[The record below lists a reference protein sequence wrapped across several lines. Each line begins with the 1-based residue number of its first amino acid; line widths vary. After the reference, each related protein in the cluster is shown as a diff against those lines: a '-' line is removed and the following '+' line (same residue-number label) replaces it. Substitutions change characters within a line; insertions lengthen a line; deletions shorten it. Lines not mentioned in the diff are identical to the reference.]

1 MLDHAQSPALF
12 VLGTLLAAAV
22 LIILLLWRR
31 YENLL
36 HEHDGLVR
44 GARKDSVDRSR
55 STLKGQI
62 AEQMAPLLP
71 GFPYMPADARF
82 LGDPI
87 DYIVFTGYTESRSPG
102 PSGVDL
108 EIVLLE
114 IKHGQAKLSPVQR
127 AIAKAVEEG
136 RFRFEVS
143 RVAED
148 GTVTTNAWRSS
159 RNRMPEPVGDP

>member
-1 MLDHAQSPALF
+1 MLDQSPALF
-12 VLGTLLAAAV
+12 ILGTLLAAAV
-22 LIILLLWRR
+22 LVIVLLWRR

-36 HEHDGLVR
+36 QQHDDIVH

-87 DYIVFTGYTESRSPG
+87 DYIVFTGYTETQSAT
-102 PSGVDL
+102 PSGDDL

-114 IKHGQAKLSPVQR
+114 IKHGQAKLSPIQR

-143 RVAED
+143 RVGED
-148 GTVTTNAWRSS
+148 GTVTTNAWRSN
-159 RNRMPEPVGDP
+159 RNRMPAPSI

>member
-1 MLDHAQSPALF
+1 MLDQSPALF
-12 VLGTLLAAAV
+12 ILGTLLAAAV

-36 HEHDGLVR
+36 QQHDDIVQ

-71 GFPYMPADARF
+71 GFPYMPSDARF

-87 DYIVFTGYTESRSPG
+87 DYVVFKGRADFGDAEDEPEE
-102 PSGVDL
+102 L
-108 EIVLLE
+108 EI
-114 IKHGQAKLSPVQR
+114 
-127 AIAKAVEEG
+127 
-136 RFRFEVS
+136 
-143 RVAED
+143 
-148 GTVTTNAWRSS
+148 
-159 RNRMPEPVGDP
+159 

>member
-1 MLDHAQSPALF
+1 MLDHGQSPALF
-12 VLGTLLAAAV
+12 ILGTLLAAAV
-22 LIILLLWRR
+22 LIIMLLWRR

-36 HEHDGLVR
+36 HEHDALVR

-71 GFPYMPADARF
+71 GFPYLPADARF
-82 LGDPI
+82 VGDPI
-87 DYIVFTGYTESRSPG
+87 DYIVFTGYTESRSAATDE
-102 PSGVDL
+102 DL

-114 IKHGQAKLSPVQR
+114 IKHSQSKLSSVQR

-136 RFRFEVS
+136 
-143 RVAED
+143 
-148 GTVTTNAWRSS
+148 
-159 RNRMPEPVGDP
+159 